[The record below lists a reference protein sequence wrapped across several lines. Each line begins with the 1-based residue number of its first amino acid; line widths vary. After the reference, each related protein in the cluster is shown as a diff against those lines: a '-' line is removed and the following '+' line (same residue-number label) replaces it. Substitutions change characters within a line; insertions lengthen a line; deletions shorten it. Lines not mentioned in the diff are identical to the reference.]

1 MNIEYL
7 INYIRDLHQHGG
19 RVSVGDYRLVE
30 LLELLY
36 KVKETEN
43 VRN

>member
-7 INYIRDLHQHGG
+7 INYIRDLHQQGG
-19 RVSVGDYRLVE
+19 RISVGDWRLME

-36 KVKETEN
+36 KVKEKEN